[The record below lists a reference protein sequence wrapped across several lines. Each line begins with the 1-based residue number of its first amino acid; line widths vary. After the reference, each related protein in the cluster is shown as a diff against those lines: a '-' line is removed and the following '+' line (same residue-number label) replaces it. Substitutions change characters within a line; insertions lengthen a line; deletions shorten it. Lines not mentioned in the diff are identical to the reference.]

1 MCVCVRIYLLSF
13 PSRGPLAERN
23 KLISDVD
30 RQLEESQE
38 LLEQIGLE
46 IRDIPQNSRAA
57 YTSRLN
63 CYQAEWKR
71 LQQEFNN
78 AKVARSKAGYD
89 SSVDDFDEIG
99 IQEDQ
104 KRRLLDNT
112 ERMERTSNYLNDAY
126 RISVETEQIGTQV
139 LADLSQQRET
149 IQRSRGRVSEWRR
162 IGECELV
169 SNEFLFFVHS
179 QLRETDADLSRSSR
193 ILNSMIMRAMREK
206 FILVVVV
213 VAIFLVLIFSI
224 YFSIS

>member
-1 MCVCVRIYLLSF
+1 MELVQDYEQQYAVQTAEITAQIGRIAAS
-13 PSRGPLAERN
+13 SGAERN
-23 KLISDVD
+23 KLISDID

-46 IRDIPQNSRAA
+46 IRDIPQTSRAA

-78 AKVARSKAGYD
+78 AKIVRSKAGYD
-89 SSVDDFDEIG
+89 SSVDEFDEIG

-112 ERMERTSNYLNDAY
+112 ERLERTSNYLNDAY
-126 RISVETEQIGTQV
+126 RVSIETEQVGAQV

-149 IQRSRGRVSEWRR
+149 IQRSRGR
-162 IGECELV
+162 
-169 SNEFLFFVHS
+169 
-179 QLRETDADLSRSSR
+179 LREADADLSRSSR
-193 ILNSMIMRAMREK
+193 ILNSMIMRAMRDK

-213 VAIFLVLIFSI
+213 VAIFLVLVLSI